1 MKKWKTKLILISFGV
16 FIKCF
21 TVYVKPITARKL
33 RADSFSKIRK
43 IRWVFFFEPSKIW
56 LH

>member
-21 TVYVKPITARKL
+21 TDYVKPITARKL